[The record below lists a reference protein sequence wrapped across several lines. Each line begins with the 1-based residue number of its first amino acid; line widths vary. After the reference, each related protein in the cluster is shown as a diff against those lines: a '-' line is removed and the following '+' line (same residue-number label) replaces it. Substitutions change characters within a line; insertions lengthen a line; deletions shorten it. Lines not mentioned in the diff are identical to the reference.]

1 MGKNDIKLIY
11 GLPYV
16 RLPDCF
22 MPKSGIFFLGIG
34 IPNPYCMPPRL
45 FRTPSPCL
53 VSMTPCHCRFKILCP
68 YLVQRFKTWCLDHKS
83 KTPCLGIHVSLG
95 ICALISK
102 ASHLFGFE
110 NSLKVLNVNSHPFD
124 GLLERY
130 CSKSCTH
137 HNLIDQKHQM
147 KSLMNWT

>member
-1 MGKNDIKLIY
+1 MTRPAYPVDLCAWVVFFY
-11 GLPYV
+11 YV
-16 RLPDCF
+16 
-22 MPKSGIFFLGIG
+22 IG
-34 IPNPYCMPPRL
+34 VLHHYCVPPRL
-45 FRTPSPCL
+45 IRTPHPCL
-53 VSMTPCHCRFKILCP
+53 VSRTLFHGRFNIPCP

-83 KTPCLGIHVSLG
+83 KIPCLDIHVSLG
-95 ICALISK
+95 ICATISK